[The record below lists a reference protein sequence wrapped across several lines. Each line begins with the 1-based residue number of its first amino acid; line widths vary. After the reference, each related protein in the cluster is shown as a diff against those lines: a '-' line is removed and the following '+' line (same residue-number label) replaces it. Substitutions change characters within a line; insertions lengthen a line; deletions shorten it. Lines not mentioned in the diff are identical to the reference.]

1 MKSILLAGSIFA
13 LATTI
18 VCAPA
23 MADDHAS
30 ADDRISALEERI
42 EQLEATNQQLLRY
55 LETLT
60 ARPVENTATSASAT
74 AHHTATANDGIDRV
88 AHHDDEHGDHHA
100 RHQAEYAERFVGIN
114 SAYSYQVLDHA
125 ENSNM
130 RQIIQ
135 LEAIRD
141 GELDNRV
148 TLGGAITAIANYQT
162 TNSDS
167 KFSWLTRNPTSANQI
182 GDEVSEI
189 VVHSA
194 QLQTTARFTDSITG
208 FVELLYNP
216 EQSFGS
222 GTITDLNR
230 NQVQVRRA
238 YVLWGDLESTPWYA
252 AIGKMDTPFGLNDTV
267 SPFTNSTVWH
277 SFAGLAYGGM
287 VGYYKD
293 GLHVRGMAIQ
303 GGSQFRAANTPVEGT
318 NVPSRVNNFAL
329 DANYSGTFGDR
340 NTFLVGAS
348 YQHGSPYCQEYPI
361 FHFNPCDDN
370 NPAYSVYSRVDL
382 GDLRLIGE
390 YARTTNEWPGTQ
402 VPDPTNPLSVFEA
415 EETTSWGIGGR
426 YAFDIGQDSP
436 LYVSGEFSTFIA
448 GDDGAPWERQNQW
461 VLGGSYF
468 ITPSVNIFGE
478 LIRAEGFAPLNFL
491 TGGNFPDGSTWS
503 ERDAQTDVVNFG
515 IQAAF

>member
-1 MKSILLAGSIFA
+1 M
-13 LATTI
+13 
-18 VCAPA
+18 
-23 MADDHAS
+23 
-30 ADDRISALEERI
+30 
-42 EQLEATNQQLLRY
+42 
-55 LETLT
+55 
-60 ARPVENTATSASAT
+60 
-74 AHHTATANDGIDRV
+74 
-88 AHHDDEHGDHHA
+88 
-100 RHQAEYAERFVGIN
+100 
-114 SAYSYQVLDHA
+114 
-125 ENSNM
+125 
-130 RQIIQ
+130 
-135 LEAIRD
+135 
-141 GELDNRV
+141 
-148 TLGGAITAIANYQT
+148 
-162 TNSDS
+162 
-167 KFSWLTRNPTSANQI
+167 
-182 GDEVSEI
+182 
-189 VVHSA
+189 
-194 QLQTTARFTDSITG
+194 
-208 FVELLYNP
+208 ELLYNP

-222 GTITDLNR
+222 GTITGLNR

-267 SPFTNSTVWH
+267 SPFTNSTVWR

-329 DANYSGTFGDR
+329 DANYSGTFSDR

-415 EETTSWGIGGR
+415 EETTSWGFGGR